1 MVPRV
6 VPEARPPV
14 HNVGA
19 ARDPALAETRPVRVY
34 IGVKTAP
41 GPLAAGSGAN
51 SADPNRCAAGFGSGE
66 PRGWERADPLDR
78 RGAPRFRGHRRAQPT
93 MRGALTIGTNLR
105 PCATSIAR
113 ASRSA
118 IGLTG
123 D

>member
-34 IGVKTAP
+34 IGVNIAL

-51 SADPNRCAAGFGSGE
+51 SGDPNRCAEGLGSGE
-66 PRGWERADPLDR
+66 PCRWGRTDPLGR
-78 RGAPRFRGHRRAQPT
+78 RGAPSFGGAGEPNPPGAGH
-93 MRGALTIGTNLR
+93 
-105 PCATSIAR
+105 
-113 ASRSA
+113 
-118 IGLTG
+118 
-123 D
+123 